1 MADETQEPQISQAAL
16 ERWQSIAQETPVRLS
31 LTRGDLD
38 NLMLALRNMAIG
50 QSELVAALSAHTNQD
65 LNGCVD
71 AMMRASAL
79 SRAAFERVTALIA
92 AVMASAE
99 PEAIG

>member
-1 MADETQEPQISQAAL
+1 MTDDMEEPQISAAAM
-16 ERWQSIAQETPVRLS
+16 ERWQGLAEETPLRLT

-71 AMMRASAL
+71 AMMRAGAL
-79 SRAAFERVTALIA
+79 SRAAYDRVTALIA

-99 PEAIG
+99 PEATP